1 MWPPIGGFLPFCP
14 IYIMFMT
21 TAEAKAII
29 AEYIRDWT
37 DNFVLDYVKE
47 GITDGSDE
55 EALEAYNLV
64 GFDFDWNVDV
74 TVS

>member
-1 MWPPIGGFLPFCP
+1 
-14 IYIMFMT
+14 MT
-21 TAEAKAII
+21 TTEAKAII

-64 GFDFDWNVDV
+64 GFDFGWEVNV
-74 TVS
+74 TVQ